1 MAKQRRSYDAAST
14 WFSIKRQHDFQSL
27 DRRLPLTVPRPFLTF
42 ALLFW
47 LLLAQSNTAQ
57 TGNQGA
63 RKFDEFGD
71 ALVTDIKARADNFAI
86 ELQNNPE
93 TKGFVIVYRSRRDL
107 PGISYR
113 YAHRIRDYLV
123 MTRGIP
129 DTSVVVIDG
138 GEADCLSQELWIVP
152 PGTTLTPRS
161 DAYQRNFVDK
171 DSAQKFDEV
180 TWGGDDLSPGIWAGE
195 LEAYATA
202 LRNQP
207 RARAYLIAYGGYY
220 VQHVSYKEDG
230 RWKRSSQIDRDP
242 PGTARK
248 ALRQAWGLLVREY
261 HFLPSRIHLTD
272 GGYRKWGGIELWI
285 VPRSEHWPI
294 PTPNSFPLKRA
305 QRRK

>member
-1 MAKQRRSYDAAST
+1 
-14 WFSIKRQHDFQSL
+14 
-27 DRRLPLTVPRPFLTF
+27 
-42 ALLFW
+42 LLSW
-47 LLLAQSNTAQ
+47 VLLAQSNTTAQ
-57 TGNQGA
+57 SGNQAA

-86 ELQNNPE
+86 ELQNNPVA
-93 TKGFVIVYRSRRDL
+93 KGFIIVYRSRRDL

-129 DTSVVVIDG
+129 NARVVAIDG
-138 GEADCLSQELWIVP
+138 GESDCLVQEFWIVP

-171 DSAQKFDEV
+171 DSAQKFDELS
-180 TWGGDDLSPGIWAGE
+180 WGGDDLSPEIWAAE
-195 LEAYATA
+195 LEAYAAA
-202 LRNQP
+202 LRDQP
-207 RARAYLIAYGGYY
+207 RARACVIAYGGYY
-220 VQHVSYKEDG
+220 VQHVSYEEDG

-248 ALRQAWGLLVREY
+248 VLRQARRLLVREY
-261 HFLPSRIHLTD
+261 HLVPSRIHLTD

-285 VPRSEHWPI
+285 IPRGEHLSI
-294 PTPNSFPLKRA
+294 PTPNSFPPKRA
-305 QRRK
+305 QRAK